1 MGVRFTRTAV
11 IAAGKRDEAL
21 AFTAEVASYVEEHFG
36 TAVTWGL
43 QLGGTVGKIHWYS
56 DYENLAEFEKLLGQT
71 MTDEGYLKVIETA
84 GDLFV
89 AAPEDTLVYTM

>member
-1 MGVRFTRTAV
+1 MGVRFTRTVV
-11 IAAGKRDEAL
+11 IDRGKREEAL
-21 AFTAEVASYVEEHFG
+21 AFVAEVSSYVEEHFG

-43 QLGGTVGKIHWYS
+43 QLGGTLGKIYWYA
-56 DYENLAEFEKLLGQT
+56 DYENLAAYERVLGQT
-71 MTDEGYLKVIETA
+71 MADEAYLKLVEPG

>member
-21 AFTAEVASYVEEHFG
+21 AFAGEVKSYVEEHFG
-36 TAVTWGL
+36 RTVTWGL
-43 QLGGTVGKIHWYS
+43 QLGGTLGKIHWYS

-71 MTDEGYLKVIETA
+71 MTDEGYTKLVAPA
-84 GDLFV
+84 GDLFA

>member
-1 MGVRFTRTAV
+1 MGVEFTRTAV

-21 AFTAEVASYVEEHFG
+21 TFAADIKSYVEEHFG
-36 TAVTWGL
+36 TDVTWGF

-71 MTDEGYLKVIETA
+71 MTDEGYTKLIAPA
-84 GDLFV
+84 GDLFA

>member
-11 IAAGKRDEAL
+11 IAAGQRDEAL
-21 AFTAEVASYVEEHFG
+21 AFAAEVKSYVEEHFG
-36 TAVTWGL
+36 TPVTWGL
-43 QLGGTVGKIHWYS
+43 QLGGTLGKIHWYS

-71 MTDEGYLKVIETA
+71 MTDEGYTKLIASA
-84 GDLFV
+84 GDLFA

>member
-21 AFTAEVASYVEEHFG
+21 AFAAEVKGYIEENFG
-36 TAVTWGL
+36 TDVTWGL
-43 QLGGTVGKIHWYS
+43 QLGGTLGKIHWYS
-56 DYENLAEFEKLLGQT
+56 DYEDLAEFEKVLGQT
-71 MTDEGYLKVIETA
+71 MTDEGYLKLVQPA
-84 GDLFV
+84 GDLFA

>member
-11 IAAGKRDEAL
+11 IGAGKRDEAL
-21 AFTAEVASYVEEHFG
+21 AFAAEVKSYVEENFG
-36 TAVTWGL
+36 TTITWGL
-43 QLGGTVGKIHWYS
+43 QLGGTLGKIHWYS

-71 MTDEGYLKVIETA
+71 MTDEGYLKLVAPA